1 MRRLARLIDK
11 GAARSWIARAVS
23 APQLIQ
29 HQLAAV
35 RQLNRKPVPAALFRL
50 EEAGAELVIHPA
62 FALDFESFAV
72 DADRPA
78 GRHARERVVMR
89 GVAGLRA
96 FLADAI
102 DAVDRRG
109 FARFEDQVDSS
120 LRTGSAQEVAF
131 APAATGIFA
140 GIEHRGPV
148 VIPDVVLIRFR
159 SGEPGPASGEF
170 LAEAI
175 TPAGGVADG
184 EMSHVQ
190 IANGPARRI
199 GRRVVDADTEEGDLV
214 AEPAAVCRLH
224 VAGVVPPLD
233 LVVRMTGMIPWKNER
248 VPRCGLF
255 PWRRTL

>member
-35 RQLNRKPVPAALFRL
+35 RQLNRKPIPAALFRL

-62 FALDFESFAV
+62 FALDFESLAV

-96 FLADAI
+96 FLTDAI

-109 FARFEDQVDSS
+109 FARFEDQVDSG
-120 LRTGSAQEVAF
+120 LPTGSAQQVAF
-131 APAATGIFA
+131 APAAAGIFA
-140 GIEHRGPV
+140 GIEHCGPV
-148 VIPDVVLIRFR
+148 VIPYIVLIRFR
-159 SGEPGPASGEF
+159 SCQPWPASGEL
-170 LAEAI
+170 LAEAV
-175 TPAGGVADG
+175 TPAGGVAAG
-184 EMSHVQ
+184 E
-190 IANGPARRI
+190 
-199 GRRVVDADTEEGDLV
+199 
-214 AEPAAVCRLH
+214 
-224 VAGVVPPLD
+224 
-233 LVVRMTGMIPWKNER
+233 KNR
-248 VPRCGLF
+248 
-255 PWRRTL
+255 RRTAVNPATRKRRSAVYGCKKKSDQVDETAICT